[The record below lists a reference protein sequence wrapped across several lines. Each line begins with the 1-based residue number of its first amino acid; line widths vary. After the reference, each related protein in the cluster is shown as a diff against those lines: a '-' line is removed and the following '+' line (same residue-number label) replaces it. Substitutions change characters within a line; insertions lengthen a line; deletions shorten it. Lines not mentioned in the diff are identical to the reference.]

1 MSNRFYKT
9 RKNRLIAG
17 VVAGLADKFGWDLA
31 LARILA
37 IILMVSTQFGIF
49 LYLVLAFLL
58 PYKEDIY
65 PEIKLKDG
73 RKRKNA
79 ESRNRNPAVRAGN
92 GDAVLLKK
100 ILSNTKPDRIFSY
113 YESMQIRFSSL
124 RPRKEFHPL
133 YRKPCRLPGREMH
146 LRYLLP
152 RRFFEAGCG

>member
-1 MSNRFYKT
+1 METSAVRKESETFSFQTLGRFETVGSNLRYGIPKGFATVRPHLRKVSDYSFYSSG
-9 RKNRLIAG
+9 RYSRISP
-17 VVAGLADKFGWDLA
+17 GWDLA

-79 ESRNRNPAVRAGN
+79 EPVEDEWNW
-92 GDAVLLKK
+92 
-100 ILSNTKPDRIFSY
+100 
-113 YESMQIRFSSL
+113 
-124 RPRKEFHPL
+124 
-133 YRKPCRLPGREMH
+133 
-146 LRYLLP
+146 
-152 RRFFEAGCG
+152 

>member
-9 RKNRLIAG
+9 RKNRLVAG

-79 ESRNRNPAVRAGN
+79 EPVEDEWNWWVNYNRKDLWLAL
-92 GDAVLLKK
+92 VLVIGLFCFE
-100 ILSNTKPDRIFSY
+100 NRIENLF
-113 YESMQIRFSSL
+113 MIQWN
-124 RPRKEFHPL
+124 
-133 YRKPCRLPGREMH
+133 
-146 LRYLLP
+146 
-152 RRFFEAGCG
+152 

>member
-37 IILMVSTQFGIF
+37 IILMV
-49 LYLVLAFLL
+49 LAFLL

-79 ESRNRNPAVRAGN
+79 EPVEDEWNW
-92 GDAVLLKK
+92 
-100 ILSNTKPDRIFSY
+100 
-113 YESMQIRFSSL
+113 
-124 RPRKEFHPL
+124 
-133 YRKPCRLPGREMH
+133 
-146 LRYLLP
+146 
-152 RRFFEAGCG
+152 